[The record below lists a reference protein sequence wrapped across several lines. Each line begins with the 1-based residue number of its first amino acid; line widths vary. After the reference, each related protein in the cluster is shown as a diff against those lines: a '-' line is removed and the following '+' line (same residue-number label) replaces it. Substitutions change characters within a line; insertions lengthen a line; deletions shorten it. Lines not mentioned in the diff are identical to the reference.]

1 MVLDN
6 LDDLESEL
14 EDTSLE
20 IAGRRV
26 SLSDV
31 EKAHGALESARSVAA
46 AVTPGRVIIA
56 TGLILLLSLIHI

>member
-31 EKAHGALESARSVAA
+31 E
-46 AVTPGRVIIA
+46 
-56 TGLILLLSLIHI
+56 

>member
-31 EKAHGALESARSVAA
+31 EKAHGALESARSVAT
-46 AVTPGRVIIA
+46 VTPGR
-56 TGLILLLSLIHI
+56 